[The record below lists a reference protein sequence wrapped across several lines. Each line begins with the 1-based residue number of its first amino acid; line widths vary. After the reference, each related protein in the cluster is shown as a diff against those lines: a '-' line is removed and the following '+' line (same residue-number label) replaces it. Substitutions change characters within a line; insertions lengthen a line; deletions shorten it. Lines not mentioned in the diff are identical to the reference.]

1 MYPLFKR
8 LADIVVSIMVLTCFS
23 PILLILAILLIAVYK
38 ESPVFVQERPGL
50 HGKPFRLYKLKSMR
64 SHSEADGSAETD
76 EQRVTRIGAV
86 LRRLKLDELPQ
97 FWNVLKGDMS
107 LVGPRPLLME
117 YLPLY
122 SVDQMKRHDVQPGIT
137 GWAQIHGASGLAWT
151 ERFEKDVWYVENRGL
166 GIDLKILFMTC
177 LWFVAAGWK
186 KSGAA
191 DQVEAFRGNP

>member
-8 LADIVVSIMVLTCFS
+8 LADIVASILVLTFFS

-38 ESPVFVQERPGL
+38 ESAVFVQERPGL
-50 HGKPFRLYKLKSMR
+50 YGKPFRLYKLKSMR

-76 EQRVTRIGAV
+76 EQRVTRIGAL
-86 LRRLKLDELPQ
+86 LRRSKLDELPQ
-97 FWNVLKGDMS
+97 FLNVLKGDMS

-122 SVDQMKRHDVQPGIT
+122 SVDQMKRHEVRPGIT
-137 GWAQIHGASGLAWT
+137 GWAQIHGTARLAWT

-166 GIDLKILFMTC
+166 KIDLKILFMTC
-177 LWFVAAGWK
+177 LWFVRAGWK
-186 KSGAA
+186 TSASVE
-191 DQVEAFRGNP
+191 QVEAFRGNP